1 MSSESLH
8 EREDR
13 LSEPTKNMH
22 RAIVSLIEELEAIDW
37 YQQRAEGSTD
47 DALRAVLEHNRDE
60 EIEHATMTLE
70 WIRRNNPHFDELLRT
85 YLFQSAPITEIEKVD
100 TGKAEAS
107 NGNGNGNGKESL
119 SGGTTRSASDGSLAI
134 GSLKETP

>member
-8 EREDR
+8 EPEDR

-22 RAIVSLIEELEAIDW
+22 RAIVSLIEELEAVDW
-37 YQQRAEGSTD
+37 YQQRAEAATD

-60 EIEHATMTLE
+60 EIEHASMTLE
-70 WIRRNNPHFDELLRT
+70 WIRRNNPRFDANLRT
-85 YLFQSAPITEIEKVD
+85 YLMKSEPITEIEE
-100 TGKAEAS
+100 AETAEETQPQTTTPAA
-107 NGNGNGNGKESL
+107 KR
-119 SGGTTRSASDGSLAI
+119 GTDGSLAI